1 MMSKLLRLAVL
12 TSLALGCNPPADSGK
27 DAKKPAPSDGADS
40 PSDEDE
46 EEEPASPMGLPPFA
60 KMFTAG
66 LDKPGPYEEPRQSPD
81 YEDGKPHHLVL
92 ELDGSVAELESLDFL
107 SGGGMGKPLREIT
120 DVLRKAAADPN
131 VKGLVVRAAD
141 LSLDMATAEELRGQL
156 LAFKGD
162 GARPVRCHAEVAVN
176 AVYYVLTACD
186 QIALA
191 PLGEL
196 VIPGPAATPVHVKG
210 LLDKLGV
217 QADFLHV
224 GAFKGAAEPITR
236 DAPSPEMMATLDAIV
251 ARSYET
257 QVAGMVQGRKLDE
270 AAAKAAIDQAMV
282 LGPDALE
289 RKLVD
294 ELVTWEAFLAKATD
308 GGPWKLHRDEK
319 GALADFGALQ
329 RFLGLLPPER
339 PSEPHVALVYA
350 VGGVLDGKGNGTVGA
365 RDEIASRTLVSTLRA
380 LARDENVKAVVM
392 RVNSPGGSALASEQ
406 IWHAVAEVKSKKP
419 VVVSMGGVA
428 ASGGYY
434 ISTGA
439 TKIYAN
445 ANTLTGSIGV
455 VGGKLVFGPA
465 LEQLGIKSYEVH
477 RGERALMGSLMN
489 PWTEAERATVQGMME
504 SIYEA
509 FLAHVAEGRGMT
521 RDAVHEIAQGR
532 VWTGTDAKE
541 RGLVDEIGGLDA
553 AIADARKLAGVGDE
567 VELEVYPGKPTIRDL
582 ITSFGQVQAGVRT
595 PVRAAVEE
603 LAALAGPEQARAVA
617 SILGLVEHMRDTKV
631 WAVSWV
637 PPLR

>member
-1 MMSKLLRLAVL
+1 MTSKLLRFAVL
-12 TSLALGCNPPADSGK
+12 ASLAIGCNPAPGNADKK
-27 DAKKPAPSDGADS
+27 DPEAAPSEGQDKADES
-40 PSDEDE
+40 ED
-46 EEEPASPMGLPPFA
+46 APMGLPPMA
-60 KMFTAG
+60 KLFTSG

-81 YEDGKPHHLVL
+81 YEDGKPHHLVV
-92 ELDGSVAELESLDFL
+92 ELDGSVAELESFDLF

-162 GARPVRCHAEVAVN
+162 GARTVRCHAEVAVN

-236 DAPSPEMMATLDAIV
+236 EAPSPEMMATLDAIV
-251 ARSYET
+251 ARSYDT

-270 AAAKAAIDQAMV
+270 AAAKAAIDQAMI

-294 ELVTWEAFLAKATD
+294 EIDTWEAFLAKATD

-319 GALADFGALQ
+319 GALADFGSLQ
-329 RFLGLLPPER
+329 RFLGLLPHER

-365 RDEIASRTLVSTLRA
+365 RDEIASRTLVATLRA
-380 LARDENVKAVVM
+380 LGRDENVKAVVL

-455 VGGKLVFGPA
+455 VGGKLVLGPA

-477 RGERALMGSLMN
+477 RGERALMMSAMT
-489 PWTEAERATVQGMME
+489 PWTEAERTAMQGMME
-504 SIYEA
+504 SIYEV
-509 FLAHVAEGRGMT
+509 FLANVAEGRGMT

-532 VWTGTDAKE
+532 VWTGIDAKE
-541 RGLVDEIGGLDA
+541 RGLVDEIGGLEA
-553 AIADARKLAGVGDE
+553 AIADARKLAGVGDDI
-567 VELEVYPGKPTIRDL
+567 ELEVYPGKPTIRDL
-582 ITSFGQVQAGVRT
+582 ITSFGQVQSGVRA

-617 SILGLVEHMRDTKV
+617 SILSMVEGMRGTKV
-631 WAVSWV
+631 WAVSFV
-637 PPLR
+637 PTVR

>member
-12 TSLALGCNPPADSGK
+12 TSLALGCNPPADK
-27 DAKKPAPSDGADS
+27 DSKPAPSDAPAS
-40 PSDEDE
+40 PSNDEGD
-46 EEEPASPMGLPPFA
+46 APMGLPPIA

-92 ELDGSVAELESLDFL
+92 ELDGPIAELESLDFL

-120 DVLRKAAADPN
+120 EVLRTAAADPN
-131 VKGLVVRAAD
+131 VEGLVLRAAD
-141 LSLDMATAEELRGQL
+141 TSFDMATAEELRGQL
-156 LAFKGD
+156 LAFKGE
-162 GARPVRCHAEVAVN
+162 GARTVRCHAEVPAN
-176 AVYYVLTACD
+176 AVYYLLTACD
-186 QIALA
+186 QLAIA
-191 PLGEL
+191 PLGEV
-196 VIPGPAATPVHVKG
+196 VIPGPATTPVHVKG

-236 DAPSPEMMATLDAIV
+236 DAPSPEMLETLEAIV
-251 ARSYET
+251 ERSYAT
-257 QVAGMVQGRKLDE
+257 QVAGMVEGRRIDE
-270 AAAKAAIDQAMV
+270 AAAKAAIDEGVV
-282 LGPDALE
+282 LGPDAIE

-294 ELVTWEAFLAKATD
+294 EIATWEAFLAKATD
-308 GGPWKLHRDEK
+308 GGPWKRHRDEK
-319 GALADFGALQ
+319 GALADFGELQ
-329 RFLGLLPPER
+329 RFLGLLPPKR

-350 VGGVLDGKGNGTVGA
+350 VGNVIDGKGNGTVGA
-365 RDEIASRTLVSTLRA
+365 RDEIASRTLVATLRA
-380 LARDENVKAVVM
+380 LARDENVRAVVM
-392 RVNSPGGSALASEQ
+392 RVDSRGGSALASEQ
-406 IWHAVAEVKSKKP
+406 IWHAVAEVKAKKP

-455 VGGKLVFGPA
+455 VGGKMVVGPA
-465 LEQLGIKSYEVH
+465 LEQIGVKSYAVQ
-477 RGERALMGSLMN
+477 RGARATAFSPMK
-489 PWTEAERATVQGMME
+489 PWTETERAAVQAMME

-532 VWTGTDAKE
+532 VWTGTDAKAK
-541 RGLVDEIGGLDA
+541 GLVDEIGGLEA
-553 AIADARKLAGVGDE
+553 AIAEARQLAQVAGD

-582 ITSFGQVQAGVRT
+582 ITSFGQVQAGVRS
-595 PVRAAVEE
+595 PVRAAVAE
-603 LAALAGPEQARAVA
+603 LAALAGPEQARSVA
-617 SILGLVEHMRDTKV
+617 SILRLVEDMRDAKV
-631 WAVSWV
+631 WAVSMV
-637 PPLR
+637 PLPR

>member
-12 TSLALGCNPPADSGK
+12 ASLAVPSVGCKPPADSKGK
-27 DAKKPAPSDGADS
+27 DAKAAPSDEAGS
-40 PSDEDE
+40 PSAEDE
-46 EEEPASPMGLPPFA
+46 AAPMGLPPFA

-92 ELDGSVAELESLDFL
+92 ELDGSIAELESLDFM
-107 SGGGMGKPLREIT
+107 SGSMGKPLRELT
-120 DVLRKAAADPN
+120 DVLHKAAADPN

-141 LSLDMATAEELRGQL
+141 VSLDMATAEELRGQL

-162 GARPVRCHAEVAVN
+162 GARTVRCHAEVAVN
-176 AVYYVLTACD
+176 STYYMLTACD
-186 QIALA
+186 QLVLA
-191 PLGEL
+191 PVGEL
-196 VIPGPAATPVHVKG
+196 VITGPAATPVHVKG
-210 LLDKLGV
+210 LLDKLGI
-217 QADFLHV
+217 QTDFLHV

-236 DAPSPEMMATLDAIV
+236 DAPSPEMMQTLEAIV
-251 ARSYET
+251 ARSYDT
-257 QVAGMVQGRKLDE
+257 QIAGMMQGRKLDE
-270 AAAKAAIDQAMV
+270 AAAKAAIDQAIV
-282 LGPDALE
+282 LGPDAVE

-294 ELVTWEAFLAKATD
+294 EIATWEAFLAKATD
-308 GGPWKLHRDEK
+308 GAPWKLHRDEQ

-339 PSEPHVALVYA
+339 PSDPHVALVYA
-350 VGGVLDGKGNGTVGA
+350 VGNVIDGKGNGTVGA

-392 RVNSPGGSALASEQ
+392 RVDSPGGSALASEQ
-406 IWHAVAEVKSKKP
+406 IWHAVAEVKAKKP
-419 VVVSMGGVA
+419 VVVSMGSVA

-455 VGGKLVFGPA
+455 VGGKIVVGPA
-465 LEQLGIKSYEVH
+465 LEGIGVKTYAVKK
-477 RGERALMGSLMN
+477 GERALMGSLMS
-489 PWTEAERATVQGMME
+489 PWTEAERAAVQGMME
-504 SIYEA
+504 SIYET
-509 FLAHVAEGRGMT
+509 FLAHVVEGRNMK
-521 RDAVHEIAQGR
+521 RDDVHAIAQGR
-532 VWTGTDAKE
+532 VWTGTDAKAN
-541 RGLVDEIGGLDA
+541 GLVDEIGGLEA
-553 AIADARKLAGVGDE
+553 ALAEARKLGGVSSE
-567 VELEVYPGKPTIRDL
+567 VGLEVYPGKPTIRDL
-582 ITSFGQVQAGVRT
+582 ITSFAQVQAGGVRT
-595 PVRAAVEE
+595 PVRAAVAE

-617 SILGLVEHMRDTKV
+617 SLLRLVEDLRDTKV

-637 PPLR
+637 TPPR